1 MTTNPICGAFALPLL
16 LAAPAALADEFAP
29 SPNQE
34 IIALANRADEHGP
47 SGTMADHVHKA
58 GELMIG
64 LTWMH
69 EEAGGANRR
78 GSEAIDDA
86 SIVTA
91 GYTTRAQSMTM
102 DMAMLHIMYAPSDR
116 VTLMVVPSWQ
126 RMEMTMIGI
135 APSGHGSHGGHG
147 GHALAVG
154 DTMTHRVAGFGDTQ
168 IAALVSL
175 SRRTTL
181 SVHAGL
187 ALSVPTGSVSRQDE
201 DGRFVHY
208 GMQPGSGTWDLNPSL
223 TLRGANRAFGWGMQS
238 AYLFRTAD
246 ANRSG
251 FRFGD
256 RFTATAWLSRPL
268 GEHISLSARLAWS
281 DEGKVRGHY
290 NASHNHGSPP
300 DRQANYGGRR
310 LDAGVGVNLTTSG
323 RLRFG
328 LEASLPLYQDLNGIQ
343 TPRQFA
349 TSLNVS
355 RKF

>member
-1 MTTNPICGAFALPLL
+1 MMKNPKRRALA
-16 LAAPAALADEFAP
+16 LALMLAPHPALADEIAN
-29 SPNQE
+29 PNQE
-34 IIALANRADEHGP
+34 IIALGNRADQHGP

-58 GELMIG
+58 GELMID

-78 GSEAIDDA
+78 GTAAIDDA

-91 GYTTRAQSMTM
+91 GYTARAQSMTM
-102 DMAMLHIMYAPSDR
+102 DMAMLHIMYAPADR

-126 RMEMTMIGI
+126 RMDMTMIGI
-135 APSGHGSHGGHG
+135 APSGHGSHGGH
-147 GHALAVG
+147 ALAVG
-154 DTMTHRVAGFGDTQ
+154 DTMTHRVSGFGDTQ

-175 SRRTTL
+175 SRRPAL

-187 ALSVPTGSVSRQDE
+187 ALSVPTGSVSRRGE
-201 DGRFVHY
+201 DGKFVHY

-223 TLRGANRAFGWGMQS
+223 TLRGAGRGFGWGLQS
-238 AYLFRTAD
+238 AYLFRTAE

-256 RFTATAWLSRPL
+256 RFTATAWLSRPF
-268 GEHISLSARLAWS
+268 GEHFSLSTRLAWS
-281 DEGKVRGHY
+281 DEGKVSGHY
-290 NASHNHGSPP
+290 SSGHKHASPA

-310 LDAGVGVNLTTSG
+310 LDAGLGVNLTTAG

-328 LEASLPLYQDLNGIQ
+328 LEASVPLYQDLNGIQ
-343 TPRQFA
+343 APRQFA